1 MAAGTA
7 TAVEASGCSLEED
20 YISLNDLKF
29 EIDKGNDT
37 FSLCTWIYLLR
48 STSSPATIIRQI
60 HSGVEGDASFLVLN
74 KEKQL
79 TLLPLLFLHEEATQS
94 SDSVLWAEV
103 PSVTTEFE
111 FPLEKWIH
119 VGCEV
124 SINVMRLHV
133 DGVLVGENPLTSFSK
148 DDSGMDKL
156 KRLTLAGSNGDNEQV
171 QGFVHYPRILPPTS
185 SINGHFVENPPV
197 VLSIDNSSTSEIEEG
212 EDGVWSIVGGKASCR
227 RNFSLDVVL
236 LDAFSHPV
244 NKEMEVVASLQYAD
258 NGLPVEK
265 PNDAEAPLLTS
276 YDGIEFA
283 SSVRPSKLMQG
294 RASFK
299 LKISQLSSKCDSRLF
314 RLHFVLARSGKY
326 PFLEAFSHPVRCIS
340 RSRNNR
346 ATTVAWAK
354 ATSAVHPLN
363 GPQPMVLDD
372 ESPETQHNNV
382 DSHPST
388 LDLIVSPN
396 SKRVKVGGEM
406 QSVRNQADPNADH
419 SQSNKQ
425 GDDAFEATEEGKP
438 KNLDKSDNTFSD
450 TESVQARKLNSV
462 LTSSYN
468 TTSDF
473 TIFKYCLG
481 GINDRLLLLKEI
493 VSSATNQEI
502 MNFAQQITIYTG
514 CSHHRY
520 PISIAKALVQEGNH
534 TWFSISKGNRQ
545 VLWKDAI
552 CEIEQQFMKISR
564 GTTRSLT
571 TQDLELLRRIAGCG
585 DNMTQENF
593 DKMWHWLYPVA
604 FTLSRDWINATWGC
618 ISPKWIE
625 GLVTKEEAEAS
636 LRGPRGCQ
644 EPGTFILRFPTSRSW
659 PHPDAG
665 SLIVTYVGAD
675 YTLHHRLLALENRE
689 LDQKP
694 LQVLL
699 LAEPQLTALGRV
711 ARDITTFA

>member
-1 MAAGTA
+1 MAAATTTA
-7 TAVEASGCSLEED
+7 TVVEASPEED
-20 YISLNDLKF
+20 YTSLNDLKI
-29 EIDKGNDT
+29 EIDKEKDT
-37 FSLCTWIYLLR
+37 FSLCIWIYLLS
-48 STSSPATIIRQI
+48 STSSPAIIIRQI
-60 HSGVEGDASFLVLN
+60 HSGVEGDAPFLVLN
-74 KEKQL
+74 KEKKL
-79 TLLPLLFLHEEATQS
+79 ALLPLLFLHKEATQS
-94 SDSVLWAEV
+94 GDSFLWSKV
-103 PSVTTEFE
+103 PSVSTEFE
-111 FPLEKWIH
+111 FPLEKWVH

-124 SINVMRLHV
+124 SANAVRLHV
-133 DGVLVGENPLTSFSK
+133 DGVWVGENPLTSFSK
-148 DDSGMDKL
+148 DDDSGVDKL
-156 KRLTLAGSNGDNEQV
+156 KRLTLAGSNGDNQEV
-171 QGFVHYPRILPPTS
+171 QGYVHYPQILPPTS

-197 VLSIDNSSTSEIEEG
+197 ALSIDYSSTYEIEEG
-212 EDGVWSIVGGKASCR
+212 EDGVWNIIGGKASCR
-227 RNFSLDVVL
+227 RNFSLDIVL

-283 SSVRPSKLMQG
+283 SSARPSKLIHG
-294 RASFK
+294 RATFK
-299 LKISQLSSKCDSRLF
+299 LKISQLSSKCDNRLF
-314 RLHFVLARSGKY
+314 RLHFGSARSGKY

-346 ATTVAWAK
+346 MTSVAWAK
-354 ATSAVHPLN
+354 ATSAIHPP
-363 GPQPMVLDD
+363 GGSQPMVLDD
-372 ESPETQHNNV
+372 EFPQHTNG

-388 LDLIVSPN
+388 LGLIVSPN
-396 SKRVKVGGEM
+396 PKRVKVGGEM
-406 QSVRNQADPNADH
+406 QSVRSQVDLNADH

-425 GDDAFEATEEGKP
+425 GDNAFEATEERRP
-438 KNLDKSDNTFSD
+438 ENLDESDNTLAD

-468 TTSDF
+468 TISDF

-520 PISIAKALVQEGNH
+520 PISIAKALVQEGND
-534 TWFSISKGNRQ
+534 TWFSISKGSRQ

-552 CEIEQQFMKISR
+552 FEIEQKFMKISH

-625 GLVTKEEAEAS
+625 GLITKEEAEAS

-665 SLIVTYVGAD
+665 NLIVTYVGAD

-699 LAEPQLTALGRV
+699 LAEPQLTSLGRV
-711 ARDITTFA
+711 ARDITMFA